1 MPGADDRDDDLND
14 NLRGRLLQGLAK
26 RLQDPRKLSGDAMD
40 VMSSILETSDRAK
53 TEAVRLVAREVR
65 SYLDELKLKEDLTR
79 LLHSHSL
86 EIKMSLSLK
95 PLAEEPAPGAPA
107 APPPPA
113 RARADDGD
121 PDV

>member
-1 MPGADDRDDDLND
+1 MPGPDDRDDDLND

-53 TEAVRLVAREVR
+53 TEAVRLIAREVR

-95 PLAEEPAPGAPA
+95 PLEVEAPA
-107 APPPPA
+107 APPTPPA
-113 RARADDGD
+113 RPRVNEGE

>member
-1 MPGADDRDDDLND
+1 MPGADDFDDDLND
-14 NLRGRLLQGLAK
+14 SLRARLLQGLAK

-53 TEAVRLVAREVR
+53 TEAVRMVAREVR
-65 SYLDELKLKEDLTR
+65 SYLDELKLKEDLAK

-95 PLAEEPAPGAPA
+95 PLVEEPPA
-107 APPPPA
+107 APPPPP
-113 RARADDGD
+113 RPRIDEGE